1 MIDFKR
7 RTLPRSK
14 KNKKKYKKGIDKI
27 VRVWYY
33 NIISRKARGQTMTRK
48 ELAYKI
54 AMIEADKHGTGIAG
68 AKRIFNGL
76 MKGCGAC
83 KPSTKEELEIWYSRI
98 R

>member
-1 MIDFKR
+1 
-7 RTLPRSK
+7 
-14 KNKKKYKKGIDKI
+14 
-27 VRVWYY
+27 
-33 NIISRKARGQTMTRK
+33 MTRK

-54 AMIEADKHGTGIAG
+54 AMIEADKHGTGIEG

-83 KPSTKEELEIWYSRI
+83 KPSTKEELELWYSRI

>member
-1 MIDFKR
+1 MLLYNHR
-7 RTLPRSK
+7 A
-14 KNKKKYKKGIDKI
+14 
-27 VRVWYY
+27 VR
-33 NIISRKARGQTMTRK
+33 NIARGQTMTRK

-76 MKGCGAC
+76 MKGCGDC
-83 KPSTKEELEIWYSRI
+83 KPSTKEELELWYSRI

>member
-1 MIDFKR
+1 
-7 RTLPRSK
+7 
-14 KNKKKYKKGIDKI
+14 
-27 VRVWYY
+27 
-33 NIISRKARGQTMTRK
+33 MTRK

-76 MKGCGAC
+76 MKGCGDC
-83 KPSTKEELEIWYSRI
+83 KPSTKEELELWYSRI